1 VLTLGMIASV
11 VPLLLAI
18 RALKKK
24 TVIISQ
30 QIHTLV
36 LIFSVFSISYLAITI
51 YDLALTRSIKF
62 VNVLIGTLLDF
73 LADFTPL
80 TMMFVFHVKEVQ
92 RAKNAERESATFVTL
107 STNTDKSF
115 VLPTNKDSSI
125 DRNSILVK
133 SIGCLVSAE
142 IGTFTDVKAA
152 ISSRNKT
159 KAMMVSQELDS
170 SLLNEKLTGN
180 FESQGPLIYSRNQ
193 KISASMAQTNVSH
206 LLVSADVPLL

>member
-1 VLTLGMIASV
+1 MEAFDAVASYLTICVGLFQIVAMNVLTMQLKRFDDNNVKIYETRLYCAATVVSIGISTAVLIDTLLSLLCIPSSVCFAKITERDPDHNVVTGSLFLVLTLGMIASV

-24 TVIISQ
+24 TVVISQ

-92 RAKNAERESATFVTL
+92 RAKNAER
-107 STNTDKSF
+107 
-115 VLPTNKDSSI
+115 
-125 DRNSILVK
+125 
-133 SIGCLVSAE
+133 
-142 IGTFTDVKAA
+142 
-152 ISSRNKT
+152 
-159 KAMMVSQELDS
+159 
-170 SLLNEKLTGN
+170 
-180 FESQGPLIYSRNQ
+180 
-193 KISASMAQTNVSH
+193 
-206 LLVSADVPLL
+206 

>member
-24 TVIISQ
+24 TVVISQ

-36 LIFSVFSISYLAITI
+36 LIFSVFSISYLAVTI
-51 YDLALTRSIKF
+51 YDLALTRSINF

-92 RAKNAERESATFVTL
+92 RAKNAER
-107 STNTDKSF
+107 
-115 VLPTNKDSSI
+115 
-125 DRNSILVK
+125 
-133 SIGCLVSAE
+133 
-142 IGTFTDVKAA
+142 
-152 ISSRNKT
+152 
-159 KAMMVSQELDS
+159 
-170 SLLNEKLTGN
+170 
-180 FESQGPLIYSRNQ
+180 
-193 KISASMAQTNVSH
+193 
-206 LLVSADVPLL
+206 